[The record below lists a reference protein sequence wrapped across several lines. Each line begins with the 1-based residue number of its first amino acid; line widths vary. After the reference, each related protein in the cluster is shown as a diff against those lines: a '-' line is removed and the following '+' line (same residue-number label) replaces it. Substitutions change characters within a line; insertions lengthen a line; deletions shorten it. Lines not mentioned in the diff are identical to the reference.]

1 MLINNNPLG
10 NNSVIHCHLGRLCPV
25 RGYIKLKYVN
35 LGLIQKFDLT
45 KLQQEQ
51 TFTARLTHLSSIIH
65 NPDSFNLLI
74 PHTKTRNTSLPLHQS
89 HLLVA
94 NSNSKKP
101 ISQSDRILW
110 RSRGF
115 QLCYFLQSSD

>member
-10 NNSVIHCHLGRLCPV
+10 NNSVILCHLGRLCPV

-65 NPDSFNLLI
+65 NPDSFNTLI
-74 PHTKTRNTSLPLHQS
+74 HPS
-89 HLLVA
+89 H
-94 NSNSKKP
+94 
-101 ISQSDRILW
+101 
-110 RSRGF
+110 
-115 QLCYFLQSSD
+115 